1 MAYCLH
7 VQAYFCYLSTAK
19 VNTDDEDN
27 VDVDDGL
34 GCLSGW
40 HLTVAITVK
49 HVQPLV
55 EVIGD
60 TGGV

>member
-1 MAYCLH
+1 M
-7 VQAYFCYLSTAK
+7 
-19 VNTDDEDN
+19 NTDDEDN